1 MPEIGPTLR
10 EARMRA
16 HIDITEVEEA
26 TKIRAKYLRAIENE
40 EWGLL
45 PGSTFVKSFVREYAD
60 YLGLDARL
68 LVEEYKL
75 RYERPSEHE
84 LPIAPNL
91 NRERRGGV
99 VGGGGGAI
107 APRWLITGGL
117 IVILLV
123 TLGIVGSLGGS
134 NNDTPSSS
142 PPTTTTQKHG
152 KAPDGAGTTP
162 ATSGQTQTPTQTS
175 VRLIPTGTVYVCLVD
190 QDGKVLLH
198 GATFTAGQQ
207 VPVYRA
213 RSMRITL
220 GNAQVKLRVNGRN
233 VRLTPSANAISYSLS
248 PSGARPLPAARAPTC
263 T

>member
-84 LPIAPNL
+84 LPITPNL
-91 NRERRGGV
+91 GRERRAD
-99 VGGGGGAI
+99 GAI
-107 APRWLITGGL
+107 APRWLIVGGL
-117 IVILLV
+117 VLLLLV
-123 TLGIVGSLGGS
+123 ALWAVGSLGGS
-134 NNDTPSSS
+134 GSDTTSSGPTHTTPSSQGK
-142 PPTTTTQKHG
+142 PPH
-152 KAPDGAGTTP
+152 ASTTP
-162 ATSGQTQTPTQTS
+162 ATTPAKQTPSTAQTS

-190 QDGKVLLH
+190 QDGKVLIH

-207 VPVYRA
+207 VPVHRA

-220 GNAQVKLRVNGRN
+220 GNAQLKLRVNGRN
-233 VRLTPSANAISYSLS
+233 VPLTPSASAISYSLT
-248 PSGARPLPAARAPTC
+248 PSGAHTLPAARAPTC